1 MGIDRERLS
10 SSHDF
15 DPDEITEHGRGNGR
29 VRELS
34 DPDAYVMLGKL
45 ATAVA
50 RCETTVTELADESR
64 KDRKVMRAVLRRGT
78 VSTVGIV
85 GGIQA
90 LIEILRHA
98 GVIK

>member
-1 MGIDRERLS
+1 MDRERLS

-15 DPDEITEHGRGNGR
+15 DPDEVTDHGRSNAR
-29 VRELS
+29 VRELT

-50 RCETTVTELADESR
+50 RCESTVNEMADESR

-78 VSTVGIV
+78 ASTVGIV

-90 LIEILRHA
+90 VIEILRHV
-98 GVIK
+98 GVLK